1 MEKWKVGIIGVGMVG
16 GSLAKYFEGKKDYD
30 VKLYDINGKFDTFA
44 DVECQDFIYICVP
57 VYFIPGQ
64 GCDLSIIEA
73 VLKRLTIPNRVI
85 ILKSTV
91 TPGTTD
97 ELQSRYPEHRFIFN
111 PEFLTEETADND
123 TCFPDRQIVGTTPE
137 SYSTAK
143 DVLLQLPLA
152 PYERIVPAR
161 VAEMIKYAGNTWFS
175 VKVAK
180 NNELYDLAM
189 AIGFLEL
196 DWREVVS
203 GMAAD
208 KRIGRT
214 HLLIH
219 HKNKRGYSGKCLPKD
234 TKQFLHFAQQNG
246 VQMPVLEATDLYN
259 DELLREQGFFQN
271 IHER

>member
-1 MEKWKVGIIGVGMVG
+1 MTYKVGIIGAGMVG
-16 GSLAKYFEGKKDYD
+16 GSLSKYFKSKDSYD
-30 VKLYDINGKFDTFA
+30 LKVHDSNGKFDTFA
-44 DVECQDFIYICVP
+44 DVERQDFIYICVP
-57 VYFIPGQ
+57 VYFIPGV
-64 GCDLSIIEA
+64 GCDLSIIESVVA
-73 VLKRLTIPNRVI
+73 NLTIKDRVI
-85 ILKSTV
+85 VLKSTV
-91 TPGTTD
+91 VPGTTD
-97 ELQSRYPEHRFIFN
+97 MLQKKFPQHRFMFN

-123 TCFPDRQIVGTTPE
+123 TRFPDRQIVGTTPE
-137 SYSTAK
+137 SYSAAK

-189 AIGFLEL
+189 AAGFLEL

-214 HLLIH
+214 HLTIH

-234 TKQFLHFAQQNG
+234 AKQLLEFAKQLG
-246 VQMPVLEATDLYN
+246 VEMPVLKATDLYN
-259 DELLREQGFFQN
+259 DELLRSQGLS
-271 IHER
+271 EYS